1 MTIVLAFLKK
11 AISNRY
17 VQLVLVAILLAGGG
31 YAFGRYGQ
39 PAKIIEKEKIV
50 EKIVYQDKIVE
61 KIVKVMVQ
69 DKNRHTET
77 TTTKSPD
84 GTTVTKIITDT
95 KTDTKTDTSD
105 NKTEEKVV
113 YKDRIVEKEKI
124 VEASKPGWRVGAGIG
139 LSIPSTF
146 LGEPQIG
153 VPGLRGA
160 VVEIGVDRRVIGP
173 LWVGLHGN
181 TQGTVTLGLSG
192 EF

>member
-1 MTIVLAFLKK
+1 MTIILAFLKK
-11 AISNRY
+11 AVSNRY
-17 VQLVLVAILLAGGG
+17 VQLVLVAVLLAGGG

-39 PAKIIEKEKIV
+39 PAKVVEKEKIV

-69 DKNRHTET
+69 DKNKHTET
-77 TTTKSPD
+77 TTHKFPD
-84 GTTVTKIITDT
+84 GTVVTKTTTDT
-95 KTDTKTDTSD
+95 KTDTKTNTDID
-105 NKTEEKVV
+105 KTEEKVV

-124 VEASKPGWRVGAGIG
+124 VEAAKPGWRVGAGIG

-160 VVEIGVDRRVIGP
+160 VVEVGVDRRVFGP
-173 LWVGLHGN
+173 LWAGLHAN